1 MDSNLLYQCRM
12 NFRRRRRLME
22 LLTEKSRLMPES
34 HDSPFCLRK
43 QNHDN
48 RKHTSFL
55 SGDSLIILLF
65 VEWLHGVLKNW
76 FWTKGFNVRKKC
88 RAEYYMSL
96 FIGIVHSLI
105 LPNLQLPG
113 EYLYQQHFR
122 CWSKFG
128 IHVQTELVKAPK
140 LKVICHT
147 FYGEFS
153 RKLKVRGR
161 GPAAFVNSNI

>member
-55 SGDSLIILLF
+55 SGDSLIILLP

-76 FWTKGFNVRKKC
+76 FWTKGFSVKKKS

-113 EYLYQQHFR
+113 VHLYQQHFR
-122 CWSKFG
+122 CWSKFWV
-128 IHVQTELVKAPK
+128 HVQTELVKSLR
-140 LKVICHT
+140 LKIIRHT

-153 RKLKVRGR
+153 RWLKVRGR
-161 GPAAFVNSNI
+161 SPAAFVYSNI